1 MVVDRRQSLTPAVA
15 SIMRDRR
22 VQFLPVQWRI
32 NLKLDADE
40 EQRRES
46 AGLDNDFTLTGAP
59 GCACSRHSLTLVYHR
74 YNCQEYRSL
83 RARSDEQRPYRHS
96 LLHEV

>member
-1 MVVDRRQSLTPAVA
+1 
-15 SIMRDRR
+15 MRDRR

-32 NLKLDADE
+32 NLNLDTDE

-46 AGLDNDFTLTGAP
+46 AGLDNDFTLTGAWKRFFLSFGDSNLP
-59 GCACSRHSLTLVYHR
+59 TAIDRR
-74 YNCQEYRSL
+74 YNRQEHRSL
-83 RARSDEQRPYRHS
+83 RSRSDEQRPYRYP